1 MISTL
6 KELYIHQ
13 VKDLYNAE
21 TQVIQLFPTMAQRAQ
36 NGELQ
41 EAFTDHVATAGK
53 HRDAVAEIA
62 RTHGAAP
69 TGETCQAMEG
79 IVNET
84 KHLLTE
90 ISGDATDAGLIA
102 AAQRLEHYGITGYGT
117 LAAFAKCLGYDED
130 ASTFSAL
137 ADCEGKFDS
146 LLTKLATGGL
156 FGSGINEAAAV

>member
-41 EAFTDHVATAGK
+41 EAFTDHVANAGK
-53 HRDAVAEIA
+53 RRDAVAEIA
-62 RTHGAAP
+62 RAHGVAP

-79 IVNET
+79 IVRDNN
-84 KHLLTE
+84 LLTE

-130 ASTFSAL
+130 ASTFSNL